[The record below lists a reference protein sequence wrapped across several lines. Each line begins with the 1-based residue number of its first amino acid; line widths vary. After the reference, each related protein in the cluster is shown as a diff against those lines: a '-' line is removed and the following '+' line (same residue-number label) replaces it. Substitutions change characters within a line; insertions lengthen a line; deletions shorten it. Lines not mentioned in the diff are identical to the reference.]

1 MIAAGAK
8 AGMKKWKVVGNQT
21 QAGSL
26 AWAANTLTTDQTTRM
41 SVITGLDYWNIGL
54 DGWALTITLLWSVL
68 WRLYTLVN
76 QPASKQSHMSQASL
90 ILKFLLSFSVASQLA
105 PEWKKQK
112 DQLFGGKKP
121 LPMFWLNAPVLM
133 TTGAFSWNFSEVFS
147 KQVSNRYPSFC
158 IMSMGMKLSH
168 TTFAFLVLE
177 LWFCIWLLNI
187 LKEFWQ
193 DHRAEGPNAA
203 FYADVTP

>member
-90 ILKFLLSFSVASQLA
+90 ILRFLLSFSVASQLA

-112 DQLFGGKKP
+112 DQLFREKN
-121 LPMFWLNAPVLM
+121 LCQCFDWMLR
-133 TTGAFSWNFSEVFS
+133 FSWQLGHSVEISVKFFPN
-147 KQVSNRYPSFC
+147 K
-158 IMSMGMKLSH
+158 
-168 TTFAFLVLE
+168 FLTD
-177 LWFCIWLLNI
+177 ILL
-187 LKEFWQ
+187 F
-193 DHRAEGPNAA
+193 
-203 FYADVTP
+203 T